1 MPPPPICSDRQRKA
15 DSVFRLVQLQ
25 FNWKSMTVAAL
36 LAEKI
41 AASSK
46 QTTTIPRQTKTSV
59 ATKLAHLPPHHQERS
74 KRGGDSRTGG
84 IDVVFGCDS
93 VAVAREEGAGGIRL
107 HPPLHPPHV
116 PPRRRPGLV
125 GLLRRVVGVFLC
137 CVGASRCGASRVG
150 RAVGEQVGKASA
162 EHAAEMERLISQL
175 PLCTLVVLPK
185 SSRARCRHPLLL
197 RAVFGEKGDC
207 RRRTEGQRWK
217 RFF

>member
-1 MPPPPICSDRQRKA
+1 MQTDFVIT
-15 DSVFRLVQLQ
+15 
-25 FNWKSMTVAAL
+25 TVAAL

-46 QTTTIPRQTKTSV
+46 QTTTIPRQTKLLPIPDNSKDEQGPRASTTSV